1 MRVLGIHD
9 GHSAAACIYEDG
21 RLTAGIQEER
31 LTRVKNWS
39 GVPEKSIATVLELAG
54 LAMKDI
60 DYVAVNGHHMPY
72 PKDRGEI
79 LEEYRSTGSVQ
90 MSVKKFLRHTYLK
103 TLYNDKRKRE
113 RLGALHAA
121 GIPKEKVEFV
131 DHHMAHAAAAY
142 YGLANFDD
150 DILILTN
157 DGAGDGMCA
166 TVNIGRRGKIE
177 RIAAVP
183 ESESIGN
190 IYAMVTFIMGMV
202 PLEHEYKLMGMAPYA
217 NEEHARPIYKKLR
230 GLMEFDKKNPMLW
243 HRVGDC
249 PETYFSYN
257 YLSKLLELKRF
268 DLVCAGLQ
276 LFAEDM
282 LATWAKNC
290 VEKTGIR
297 RVALSG
303 GVFMNVKANKVIM
316 ELPEVQSLFIYPSCG
331 DETNAMGAAYA
342 VYASHADP
350 ATAKPLEGLYLG
362 RSFDDDAVR
371 RALQA
376 LPTFPGASGPAGP
389 AGLSGL
395 SGIGG
400 SAALAA
406 SAGAHAGAHGGENGF
421 RWEYVDDIEA
431 ETARLLA
438 EGHVVARCKG
448 RSEFGARALG
458 NRSILADPTK
468 THVIRE
474 INDMIKSR
482 DFWMPFAPS
491 MLPEASK
498 EYLVNKKNIEAP
510 YMIMAFDTTDKRA
523 DLLAALHPY
532 DNTARPQVVTKQ
544 MNPEYYHL
552 IDEFRKRTGRGVVLN
567 TSFNLH
573 GYPIV
578 DSPEDALD
586 VLARSGLKCLALGNY
601 MVRNAG

>member
-1 MRVLGIHD
+1 MMRILGIHD

-39 GVPEKSIATVLELAG
+39 GVPAKSIETVLGLAG
-54 LAMKDI
+54 LTMKDI
-60 DYVAVNGHHMPY
+60 DRVAVNGHHMPY
-72 PKDRGEI
+72 PKDRQEI
-79 LEEYRSTGSVQ
+79 LAEYRSTGSVP
-90 MSVKKFLRHTYLK
+90 MSVKKFLRHTYLR
-103 TLYNDKRKRE
+103 TVYQDKRKRE
-113 RLGALHAA
+113 RLAALESA
-121 GIPKEKVEFV
+121 GVPGSRIEFV

-150 DILILTN
+150 DMLVLTN
-157 DGAGDGMCA
+157 DGAGDGLCA
-166 TVNIGRRGKIE
+166 TVNIGRKGKLE

-217 NEEHARPIYKKLR
+217 HESQARPVYEKLR
-230 GLMEFDKKNPMLW
+230 ALMAFDKKNPMVW

-257 YLSKLLELKRF
+257 YLTKLLELKRF
-268 DLVCAGLQ
+268 DSICAGLQ
-276 LFAEDM
+276 LFTEEM
-282 LATWAKNC
+282 LATWVKNC
-290 VEKTGIR
+290 IAKTGIR
-297 RVALSG
+297 KLALSG

-316 ELPEVQSLFIYPSCG
+316 ELPEVQSLFVYPSCG
-331 DETNAMGAAYA
+331 DETNAMGAAYW
-342 VYASHADP
+342 VYSQTADP
-350 ATAKPLEGLYLG
+350 KTARPLEGLYLG
-362 RSFDDDAVR
+362 RAFDDDAVR
-371 RALQA
+371 RALQK
-376 LPTFPGASGPAGP
+376 T
-389 AGLSGL
+389 
-395 SGIGG
+395 
-400 SAALAA
+400 
-406 SAGAHAGAHGGENGF
+406 NGYK
-421 RWEYVDDIEA
+421 WEYVADIEA
-431 ETARLLA
+431 ETARLLT
-438 EGHVVARCKG
+438 EGHVAARYKG

-468 THVIRE
+468 SHVIRE

-491 MLPEASK
+491 MLPEAAK
-498 EYLVNKKNIEAP
+498 EYLINKKNVEAP
-510 YMIMAFDTTDKRA
+510 YMILAFDTTEKRT
-523 DLLAALHPY
+523 DLPAALHPY
-532 DNTARPQVVTKQ
+532 DLTARPQVVTKK

-552 IDEFRKRTGRGVVLN
+552 IDEFRSRTGRGVILN

-586 VLARSGLKCLALGNY
+586 VLARSGLKILTLGNY
-601 MVRNAG
+601 LVRKSF

>member
-54 LAMKDI
+54 VAMKDI

-121 GIPKEKVEFV
+121 GIPKEKVQFV

-297 RVALSG
+297 RLALSG

-350 ATAKPLEGLYLG
+350 ATVKPLEGLYLG

-371 RALQA
+371 RVLE
-376 LPTFPGASGPAGP
+376 TT
-389 AGLSGL
+389 
-395 SGIGG
+395 
-400 SAALAA
+400 
-406 SAGAHAGAHGGENGF
+406 NGF
-421 RWEYVDDIEA
+421 RWEYVEDIEA
-431 ETARLLA
+431 ESARLLA
-438 EGHVVARCKG
+438 EGQVVARCKG

-491 MLPEASK
+491 MLPDASK
-498 EYLVNKKNIEAP
+498 EYLINRKNIEAP
-510 YMIMAFDTTDKRA
+510 YMIMAFDTTEKRG

-532 DNTARPQVVTKQ
+532 DNTARPQVVTRQ

-552 IDEFRKRTGRGVVLN
+552 IEEFRKRTGRGVVLN

-601 MVRNAG
+601 MVRKVG